1 MNSEGILKTC
11 GKALPPVAFL
21 LAGAWPLF
29 GETVTLP
36 VAASVVR
43 PVAPF
48 FSDVRVFNTSYTSV
62 VTVTAV
68 YRCFGCASAVA
79 PQVFTLEA
87 RESKAFDDICNQLF
101 GVPNSIG
108 AVEFSTAATP
118 GGIVVTSRL
127 YSPLAPPATT
137 GSVGMFIP
145 GLPSSS
151 AKVVTVLTNLLNGDF
166 RTNIG
171 VYNPNA
177 VGVTATLR
185 LFDGP
190 VLLGTFPVS
199 LGPQTGAQVNDIY
212 GQLKFPTLK
221 TTNGYCTVESSAA
234 GAPLFTYAAEAD
246 NTTQD
251 TIFVVGTEDVP
262 APPGFNPPTATAS
275 VTPTVTPTPTPPSG
289 TETITINVKAWD
301 FSPGG
306 PVSPPIILKVG
317 TTYRLVFHNV
327 DTPQTTNPRH
337 GFSGISDLGLP
348 GNDNIEFGKADFVIP
363 SFTPQAFQRN
373 AYPFACTN
381 NDCGG
386 DPQQHAG
393 MVGFLIIQ

>member
-1 MNSEGILKTC
+1 MGEQGEG
-11 GKALPPVAFL
+11 G
-21 LAGAWPLF
+21 GAWPLVA
-29 GETVTLP
+29 ETVTLP

-62 VTVTAV
+62 MTVTAV
-68 YRCFGCASAVA
+68 YRCFGCASAVP
-79 PQVFTLEA
+79 PQVFTLSP
-87 RESKAFDDICNQLF
+87 RESKAFDDISNQLF
-101 GVPNSIG
+101 GVPNSLG
-108 AVEFSTAATP
+108 AVEFSTP
-118 GGIVVTSRL
+118 GSGGIVVTSRL
-127 YSPLAPPATT
+127 YSPLAPPATS

-151 AKVVTVLTNLLNGDF
+151 AKVVTALTNLMNGDF

-190 VLLGTFPVS
+190 VLLGTFPVT
-199 LGPQTGAQVNDIY
+199 LPPQTGAQVNDIY

-251 TIFVVGTEDVP
+251 TIFVFGAEDIP
-262 APPGFNPPTATAS
+262 APPGFNPPTATA
-275 VTPTVTPTPTPPSG
+275 TPTADNNCSSGVMPS
-289 TETITINVKAWD
+289 W
-301 FSPGG
+301 
-306 PVSPPIILKVG
+306 
-317 TTYRLVFHNV
+317 R
-327 DTPQTTNPRH
+327 
-337 GFSGISDLGLP
+337 
-348 GNDNIEFGKADFVIP
+348 
-363 SFTPQAFQRN
+363 QR
-373 AYPFACTN
+373 ARSR
-381 NDCGG
+381 
-386 DPQQHAG
+386 
-393 MVGFLIIQ
+393 